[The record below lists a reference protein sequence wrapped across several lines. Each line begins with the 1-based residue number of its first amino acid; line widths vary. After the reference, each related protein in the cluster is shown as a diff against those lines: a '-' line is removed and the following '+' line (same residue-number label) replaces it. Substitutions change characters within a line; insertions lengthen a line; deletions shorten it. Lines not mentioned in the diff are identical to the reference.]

1 MKKVILIFLI
11 FIINIFSTFAQK
23 TNIKK
28 LYLQLHDSSLN
39 YEALYQ
45 AIKVKQIIS
54 PPNDS
59 IIVIVDFT
67 KPSSEKRFFI
77 INIKTPKILKKTYV
91 AHGKGSGENYVKR
104 FSNTPHTGASSP
116 GFYLTMNTYI
126 GKHGY
131 SLKLKGLEKGIN
143 DNAMKRAI
151 VIHQAWYVS
160 EDFIKKYG
168 RLGRSQGCF
177 ALQEGEAKEIID
189 LIKNGTLLYAYTT
202 DENYVKNSPLLK
214 QINQK

>member
-1 MKKVILIFLI
+1 MKKQVLILLIFVFNL
-11 FIINIFSTFAQK
+11 FQAYSQNQK
-23 TNIKK
+23 IKR
-28 LYLQLHDSSLN
+28 LYQQLRDSSLS

-45 AIKVKQIIS
+45 AVKVKQIVS

-59 IIVIVDFT
+59 IIIIVDFT
-67 KPSSEKRFFI
+67 KPSTEKRFFI
-77 INIKTPKILKKTYV
+77 INLKNQKILKKTYV
-91 AHGKGSGENYVKR
+91 AHGKGTGENYAKR

-116 GFYLTMNTYI
+116 GFYLTADTYT

-143 DNAMKRAI
+143 DNAMKRTI
-151 VIHQAWYVS
+151 VIHGAWYVS
-160 EDFIKKYG
+160 ENFIKQYG

-177 ALQEGEAKEIID
+177 ALQENETKEIID

-202 DENYVKNSPLLK
+202 NENYVKNSPLLK
-214 QINQK
+214 QIK